1 MVMQIYIYIYMEW
14 IFSNSAIISLEIKTI
29 DGGISVYLIYTILDM
44 EEIEKEKI
52 EKIKRDI

>member
-1 MVMQIYIYIYMEW
+1 MVMQIYMEW

-44 EEIEKEKI
+44 EEIEKEKEI
-52 EKIKRDI
+52 YNY

>member
-1 MVMQIYIYIYMEW
+1 MDFFK
-14 IFSNSAIISLEIKTI
+14 FSNYFIRNKII

>member
-1 MVMQIYIYIYMEW
+1 MVMQIYMEW

-44 EEIEKEKI
+44 EKI